1 VSDFTKEDAQWAKQV
16 ITCREIVKSINDFGV
31 TDFQRIKIIELIGLE
46 LEKREDSLAVTEVA
60 KKLLESRESDTNQQR
75 RILT

>member
-1 VSDFTKEDAQWAKQV
+1 MSDFTKEDAQWAKQV
-16 ITCREIVKSINDFGV
+16 ITCREIVKTINEFGV
-31 TDFQRIKIIELIGLE
+31 TDFQRMKIIELLGLE

-60 KKLLESRESDTNQQR
+60 KRLLESRESDTNNQR

>member
-1 VSDFTKEDAQWAKQV
+1 M
-16 ITCREIVKSINDFGV
+16 
-31 TDFQRIKIIELIGLE
+31 KIIELLGLE

-60 KKLLESRESDTNQQR
+60 KRLLESRESDTNNQR